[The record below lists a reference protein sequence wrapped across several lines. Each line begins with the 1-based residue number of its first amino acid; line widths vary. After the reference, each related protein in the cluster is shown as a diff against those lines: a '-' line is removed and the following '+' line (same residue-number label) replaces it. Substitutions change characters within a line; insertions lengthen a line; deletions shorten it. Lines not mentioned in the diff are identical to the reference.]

1 MIKMIK
7 KKTDFILLIKLSI
20 IYALDLQKID
30 IFLEL
35 QTQL

>member
-20 IYALDLQKID
+20 IYVLDLQKID